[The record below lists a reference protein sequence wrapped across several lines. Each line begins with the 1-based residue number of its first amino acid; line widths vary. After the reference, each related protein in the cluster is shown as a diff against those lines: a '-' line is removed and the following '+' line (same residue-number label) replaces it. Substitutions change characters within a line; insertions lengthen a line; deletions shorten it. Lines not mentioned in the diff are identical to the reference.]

1 MTLLLVK
8 SGGESA
14 VPEWQKH
21 FATYAPHLTVRWWD
35 DPTVDPDAV
44 DYVVVWDPQPGRLA
58 RMRNLKVIFSS
69 AAGVD
74 NIVRDPELP
83 RHLPIVRMAT
93 PENAQTMGE
102 YVCLAALSILRDHQ
116 RMMELQAT
124 RGWVE
129 FEPPRTALDTRVG
142 ILGFGH
148 LGQAA
153 ARMLRGLGFHVHGWS
168 RGRKVVEGVKSYAG
182 EAELESFLQH
192 TDILVGLL
200 PDTPDTR
207 GLIDAR
213 RIAMLPK
220 GAGIINAGRGT
231 LIVIPDLIA
240 ALDSGHLDS
249 AVLDVFETEPPEPDH
264 PAWDHPRITV
274 TSHIAGYATRRD
286 RAATVARNIAA
297 FERGDPLPNIYDP
310 ERGY

>member
-8 SGGESA
+8 SGGEA
-14 VPEWQKH
+14 AFPEWRAH
-21 FATYAPHLTVRWWD
+21 FATYAPGLTVRWWED
-35 DPTVDPDAV
+35 QSVDPDSV
-44 DYVVVWDPQPGRLA
+44 DYIMVWEPQPGRIAKL
-58 RMRNLKVIFSS
+58 RNLKVIFSS

-74 NIVRDPELP
+74 HIVRDPDLP

-93 PENAQTMGE
+93 TENAQTMGE

-129 FEPPRTALDTRVG
+129 FEAARTAVDTRVG
-142 ILGFGH
+142 ILGLGH
-148 LGQAA
+148 LGTAA
-153 ARMLRGLGFHVHGWS
+153 ARMLRGLGFQVHGWS
-168 RGRKVVEGVKSYAG
+168 RGRKIVEGVKSYAG

-200 PDTPDTR
+200 PDTPATR

-213 RIAMLPK
+213 RLALLPK
-220 GAGIINAGRGT
+220 GAGVINAGRGT

-240 ALDSGHLDS
+240 ALDSGQLDS
-249 AVLDVFETEPPEPDH
+249 AVLDVFETEPPAPDD
-264 PAWDHPRITV
+264 PVWAHPRITV
-274 TSHIAGYATRRD
+274 TTHIAGYATRRD
-286 RAATVARNIAA
+286 RAATVARNIIA
-297 FERGDPLPNIYDP
+297 FERGEPLPNVYDP

>member
-8 SGGESA
+8 SGGEVA
-14 VPEWQKH
+14 FPEWQAH
-21 FATYAPHLTVRWWD
+21 FATYAPHLAVRWWE
-35 DPTVDPDAV
+35 DPSVDPDTV
-44 DYVVVWDPQPGRLA
+44 DYIVVWEPQPGRIA

-74 NIVRDPELP
+74 HIVRDPDLP
-83 RHLPIVRMAT
+83 QHLPIVRMAT
-93 PENAQTMGE
+93 TENAQTMGE

-116 RMMELQAT
+116 RMMELQAM

-129 FEPPRTALDTRVG
+129 FEASRTAPDTRVG
-142 ILGFGH
+142 ILGLGH
-148 LGQAA
+148 LGVAA
-153 ARMLRGLGFHVHGWS
+153 ARMLCGLGFQVHGWS
-168 RGRKVVEGVKSYAG
+168 RGRKIVEGVKSYAG
-182 EAELESFLQH
+182 EAELESFLAH

-200 PDTPDTR
+200 PDTPATR
-207 GLIDAR
+207 GLINAR

-220 GAGIINAGRGT
+220 GAGVINAGRGT

-240 ALDSGHLDS
+240 ALDSRHLDS
-249 AVLDVFETEPPEPDH
+249 AVLDVFETEPPDPDH
-264 PAWDHPRITV
+264 PVWEHPRITV

-286 RAATVARNIAA
+286 RAAAVARNIAA
-297 FERGDPLPNIYDP
+297 FERGDPLPNVYNP

>member
-8 SGGESA
+8 SGGEAA
-14 VPEWQKH
+14 VPEWQAH
-21 FATYAPHLTVRWWD
+21 FATYAPHLTVRGWD
-35 DPTVDPDAV
+35 DPSVDPDAV
-44 DYVVVWDPQPGRLA
+44 DYIVVWDPQPGRIAQL
-58 RMRNLKVIFSS
+58 RNLKVIFSS

-74 NIVRDPELP
+74 NIVGDPALP

-93 PENAQTMGE
+93 GENAQTMGE

-116 RMMELQAT
+116 RMMDLQAT

-129 FEPPRTALDTRVG
+129 FEAKRTAPETRVG
-142 ILGFGH
+142 ILGLGH
-148 LGQAA
+148 LGQAS
-153 ARMLRGLGFHVHGWS
+153 ARMLRGLGFQVHGWS
-168 RGRKVVEGVKSYAG
+168 RGRKHIEGVKSHAG
-182 EAELESFLQH
+182 EAELESFLWH

-200 PDTPDTR
+200 PDTPQTR

-213 RIAMLPK
+213 RLALLPK
-220 GAGIINAGRGT
+220 GAGVINAGRGT

-240 ALDSGHLDS
+240 ALDAGHLDS
-249 AVLDVFETEPPEPDH
+249 AVLDVFAIEPPVPDD
-264 PAWDHPRITV
+264 PVWTHPRITV

-297 FERGDPLPNIYDP
+297 FERGETLPNIYDP